1 MYLFEFEF
9 SPYICPGR
17 SMRNPMINL
26 FLVFQETST
35 LAAPAYISTGSVEG
49 LLFLHALLSM
59 LCIDFN
65 IFIPL
70 FLPVLGLVAARACCG
85 RSELG
90 RSVLAAHGLQQ
101 MGRAGSAVGARGCSC
116 SVAGGICLSC
126 GTQGIK
132 PDEAA
137 TNVSSQFNFSLRT
150 WRTKKEEKSPAEGV
164 GAGP

>member
-1 MYLFEFEF
+1 
-9 SPYICPGR
+9 
-17 SMRNPMINL
+17 MRNPMINL

-70 FLPVLGLVAARACCG
+70 FLPVLGLVAAWACCG

-90 RSVLAAHGLQQ
+90 HSVVAAHGLQHL
-101 MGRAGSAVGARGCSC
+101 GRTGSAVGVRGCSC
-116 SVAGGICLSC
+116 SVAGGTCLLS
-126 GTQGIK
+126 GVE
-132 PDEAA
+132 PA
-137 TNVSSQFNFSLRT
+137 
-150 WRTKKEEKSPAEGV
+150 SPAW
-164 GAGP
+164 AGGLFTAEPAGKPIYRLFSEALLPWVRW

>member
-35 LAAPAYISTGSVEG
+35 LAAPAYISTGSIEG

-116 SVAGGICLSC
+116 SVAGGICLCRGWSPRLFR
-126 GTQGIK
+126 GQADSLPPSQQGSPFTDFLVK
-132 PDEAA
+132 P
-137 TNVSSQFNFSLRT
+137 FC
-150 WRTKKEEKSPAEGV
+150 PG
-164 GAGP
+164 